1 VTDRR
6 EVPPGASADLVAA
19 LVPELAGV
27 AVPAAEAPIT
37 VDQTNTSVAVADRAI
52 VKWLYPPVPEP
63 HRGVDLLRQLAAAGF
78 ERTPR
83 LLGVHVV
90 DGMVDAVVTE
100 YLPRARD
107 GWDWYIAE
115 AEAWARGDD
124 ALDPLIGRAVAF
136 GELAAEMH
144 TALATPTVV
153 MPEPVGRASIEPA
166 RARGLA
172 LLDEALAVTG
182 GPAGEQLRGMASRI
196 RDEIES
202 FGGADEVVVQPVHGD
217 FHAGQLLLAGDRLDV
232 IDLDGDPVAAP
243 ADRHARQPAV
253 RDVAS
258 MVQAIDHVGRV
269 ADKRLDYRRSDP
281 VDAFIAASIEAAMAA
296 YRARLVALASPVVVD
311 DRLLRPMRIVQELH
325 ELVYAARH
333 LPVWL
338 YVPEAALPALFD
350 LPFVSAVAG
359 AGTAGAGSGADG
371 TGSGSDEAGAGAGG
385 AGSGTRES
393 GSSPAGTGGSDPTTD
408 TDDDREVT

>member
-6 EVPPGASADLVAA
+6 EVPPGASAALVAT

-27 AVPAAEAPIT
+27 AVPEAEAPIT
-37 VDQTNTSVAVADRAI
+37 VDQTNTSVAVADRAV
-52 VKWLYPPVPEP
+52 VKWLHPPVPEP
-63 HRGVDLLRQLAAAGF
+63 HRGVELLRQLAAAGF

-83 LLGVHVV
+83 LLGVRVV

-100 YLPRARD
+100 YRPGARD

-115 AEAWARGDD
+115 AEAWARSDD
-124 ALDPLIGRAVAF
+124 TIDSLIDGAVAF
-136 GELAAEMH
+136 GELAADMH
-144 TALATPTVV
+144 TALATPTAV
-153 MPEPVGRASIEPA
+153 MPEPVGRASIEPV
-166 RARGLA
+166 RARGIA
-172 LLDEALAVTG
+172 LLDEALAVTEG
-182 GPAGEQLRGMASRI
+182 SAGDQLRALAPRI
-196 RDEIES
+196 HAEIAA
-202 FGGADEVVVQPVHGD
+202 FGGVDEVVVQPVHGD

-253 RDVAS
+253 RDVAA

-269 ADKRLDYRRSDP
+269 ADKRLDHRRSDR
-281 VDAFIAASIEAAMAA
+281 VDAFIAASIEAALVA
-296 YRARLVALASPVVVD
+296 YRARLVASASPVVVD

-338 YVPEAALPALFD
+338 YVPAAALPALFD
-350 LPFVSAVAG
+350 SPSGSGGAG
-359 AGTAGAGSGADG
+359 AGTGV
-371 TGSGSDEAGAGAGG
+371 TGSGIT
-385 AGSGTRES
+385 GTDR
-393 GSSPAGTGGSDPTTD
+393 PDPTTH
-408 TDDDREVT
+408 TDDDREVS

>member
-1 VTDRR
+1 MTDRR

-27 AVPAAEAPIT
+27 AVPEAEAPIT
-37 VDQTNTSVAVADRAI
+37 VDQTNTSVAVADRVV

-63 HRGVDLLRQLAAAGF
+63 HRGVDLMRQLAAAGF

-90 DGMVDAVVTE
+90 DGMVDAVITE

-124 ALDPLIGRAVAF
+124 VMDPLIDRAVAF

-144 TALATPTVV
+144 TALATPTAV

-172 LLDEALAVTG
+172 LLAEALVVTEG
-182 GPAGEQLRGMASRI
+182 SAGEHLRVLAPRI

-269 ADKRLDYRRSDP
+269 ADKRLDYGRSDR
-281 VDAFIAASIEAAMAA
+281 VDAFIAASIDAALAA

-338 YVPEAALPALFD
+338 YVPAAALPALFVE
-350 LPFVSAVAG
+350 P
-359 AGTAGAGSGADG
+359 SG
-371 TGSGSDEAGAGAGG
+371 
-385 AGSGTRES
+385 
-393 GSSPAGTGGSDPTTD
+393 PAGTGGSDPSTD
-408 TDDDREVT
+408 TDDDREVS